1 MALKEAPR
9 DHYPT
14 QDKGQHSR
22 GVNCHRFIMPIV
34 VLLCPTE
41 SIKLKALGDK
51 VYRQSSETSRPG
63 VTRPQITK
71 FYFSRECIEIGM
83 EI

>member
-1 MALKEAPR
+1 
-9 DHYPT
+9 
-14 QDKGQHSR
+14 
-22 GVNCHRFIMPIV
+22 MPIV

-51 VYRQSSETSRPG
+51 VYRQSPETSRPG